1 MNRDEKNNGSNEETK
16 RLEAAPRSKGFMKR
30 FSALVLGVAEIC
42 TVITSEDV
50 DPELLGLNQTRV
62 KR

>member
-1 MNRDEKNNGSNEETK
+1 MAGKSKSGNEEKK
-16 RLEAAPRSKGFMKR
+16 RLEAAPRSKVPMKR

-50 DPELLGLNQTRV
+50 DPELLGLKWN
-62 KR
+62 

>member
-1 MNRDEKNNGSNEETK
+1 MAVKSKSGNEEKK
-16 RLEAAPRSKGFMKR
+16 RLEAARRSKVPMKS

-50 DPELLGLNQTRV
+50 DLELLGPKSN
-62 KR
+62 